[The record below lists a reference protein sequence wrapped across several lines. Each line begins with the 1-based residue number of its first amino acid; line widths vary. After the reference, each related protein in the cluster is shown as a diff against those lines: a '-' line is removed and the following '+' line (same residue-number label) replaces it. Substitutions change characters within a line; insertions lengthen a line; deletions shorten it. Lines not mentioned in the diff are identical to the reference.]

1 MSYLEALSCKKKEKK
16 EKTSRKQHYNQ
27 PGRRAWTAAAQV
39 HTTDT
44 WDSWDWYIAALP
56 GDVFMGDVAS
66 GLLRSWKGRMVL
78 QDCRYWDIRTEARCL
93 LSPAVRLLV

>member
-1 MSYLEALSCKKKEKK
+1 MSYLEALSCKKKKK
-16 EKTSRKQHYNQ
+16 NKQKTTLQ
-27 PGRRAWTAAAQV
+27 PAWKTGVTSAAQV

-44 WDSWDWYIAALP
+44 WDSWDWYIAELP